1 MELLLSSQLASR
13 LRRELKR
20 RGRREVGGVLMGEH
34 LGTDRFR
41 VADLTV
47 QRAAGDAV
55 CFTRNLDEHREQLR
69 EFFDR
74 TGRDYTR
81 FNYLGEWHSH
91 PSFTPLPSIVD
102 LQTMQSIVSDSRVG
116 VLFAVLI
123 IVRLESGRQLQLSA
137 CAFAPGSP
145 VPLDVDVRIE
155 ATEMATAKVG
165 VFQRLRAWF
174 KL

>member
-1 MELLLSSQLASR
+1 MELLLPALLTNR
-13 LRRELKR
+13 LRRELRR
-20 RGRREVGGVLMGEH
+20 RGRREIGGVLMGEH
-34 LGTDRFR
+34 LGEQRFL

-47 QRAAGDAV
+47 QHAAGDEV

-91 PSFTPLPSIVD
+91 PSFSPLPSEID
-102 LQTMQSIVSDSRVG
+102 LRTMQSIVSDSRVG

-123 IVRLESGRQLQLSA
+123 IVRRSWSGQLQLSA
-137 CAFAPGSP
+137 CAFTPGSGP
-145 VPLDVDVRIE
+145 FNVDVTVESDEIARTRSSLLQRIR
-155 ATEMATAKVG
+155 G
-165 VFQRLRAWF
+165 WFRAN
-174 KL
+174 

>member
-34 LGTDRFR
+34 LGAERFR

-91 PSFTPLPSIVD
+91 PSFTPLPSTVD

-123 IVRLESGRQLQLSA
+123 IVRLDSGRRLHLSA

-145 VPLDVDVRIE
+145 EPLNVDVRIDGAE
-155 ATEMATAKVG
+155 TTPERLSVW
-165 VFQRLRAWF
+165 QRIRTWF
-174 KL
+174 SG